1 VPNIVTIYY
10 RSKPVSADSKAS
22 VDAALFATKKARSR
36 RSKAKDQKDFIRY
49 KYRERGYKR
58 LSCPNED
65 KWASYAEKKKSKS
78 DALGLGAIANG
89 NRLRVI
95 PLLNNQAGLGVQLG
109 LGDHDY

>member
-1 VPNIVTIYY
+1 M
-10 RSKPVSADSKAS
+10 
-22 VDAALFATKKARSR
+22 TKKARGR
-36 RSKAKDQKDFIRY
+36 HSKAEDQKGFIRY
-49 KYRERGYKR
+49 GYGERGHRR

-78 DALGLGAIANG
+78 DPLGLDAIANG

-109 LGDHDY
+109 LRDHDY